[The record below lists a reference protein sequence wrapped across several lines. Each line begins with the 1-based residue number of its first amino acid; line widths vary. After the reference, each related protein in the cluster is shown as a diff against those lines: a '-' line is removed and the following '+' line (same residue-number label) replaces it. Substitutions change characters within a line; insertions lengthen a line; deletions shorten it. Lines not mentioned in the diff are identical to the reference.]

1 MRFSAFR
8 FLFFFFFLLFLFR
21 SPGERSE
28 TRERRASRTF
38 VPGYR
43 SAHPGYRLS
52 GLIVMEPVT
61 TAEAI

>member
-1 MRFSAFR
+1 
-8 FLFFFFFLLFLFR
+8 LFLFR

-28 TRERRASRTF
+28 TRERRASRTI